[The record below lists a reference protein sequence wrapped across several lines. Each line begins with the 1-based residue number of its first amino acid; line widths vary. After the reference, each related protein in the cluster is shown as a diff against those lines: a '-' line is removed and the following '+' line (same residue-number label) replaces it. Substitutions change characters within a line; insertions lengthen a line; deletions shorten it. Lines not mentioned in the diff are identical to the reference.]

1 MVHLLAI
8 LAASFAATAP
18 SLSEPIS
25 PGAVQVIDGDTIR
38 VGRVVY
44 RLVGFDTPE
53 VGSRAGCE
61 RERTLAA
68 HATRRLRELV
78 AGGGL
83 DLSRVPCACPPD
95 TEGTPRCNHGRLC
108 GVLSARGRDVGEILM
123 LEGLAYPFACGPTS
137 CPPQQGWCG

>member
-1 MVHLLAI
+1 
-8 LAASFAATAP
+8 
-18 SLSEPIS
+18 LSEPIS
-25 PGAVQVIDGDTIR
+25 LGAVQVIDGDIIR
-38 VGRVVY
+38 VGRIVY

-68 HATRRLRELV
+68 HATRRLRELI

-83 DLSRVPCACPPD
+83 DLLRVRCACPLD

-108 GVLSARGRDVGEILM
+108 GVFTARGRDVGEILM
-123 LEGLAYPFACGPTS
+123 LEGLAYPFVCGPTS